1 MGTSQ
6 KSFDQVKSILGK
18 LDRSIDQLRERRTGA
33 GLARVAAPAA
43 AAPFQAFSKFASGIG
58 PDTLIG
64 QGSVPA
70 TAPALPAVAPVQAP
84 SPGASKWG
92 RAQPV
97 RRDDQHS

>member
-33 GLARVAAPAA
+33 ALPRPAAAPALGFPALTKLA
-43 AAPFQAFSKFASGIG
+43 AGIG

-64 QGSVPA
+64 QGTASV
-70 TAPALPAVAPVQAP
+70 APIPAVAPAPAP
-84 SPGASKWG
+84 STSKWG
-92 RAQPV
+92 RAQPI
-97 RRDDQHS
+97 RGEQP